1 MKKTASKTASDLD
14 WSSPPPPPPGQ
25 TFVNVD
31 FRVGVEQLND
41 VDTVK
46 GVANVKLGVVM
57 YWTDTRLIG
66 WTSKLPSN
74 LWGPYYDSAAGG
86 SALRSV

>member
-1 MKKTASKTASDLD
+1 
-14 WSSPPPPPPGQ
+14 
-25 TFVNVD
+25 
-31 FRVGVEQLND
+31 
-41 VDTVK
+41 
-46 GVANVKLGVVM
+46 M

-66 WTSKLPSN
+66 WTGKLPSN